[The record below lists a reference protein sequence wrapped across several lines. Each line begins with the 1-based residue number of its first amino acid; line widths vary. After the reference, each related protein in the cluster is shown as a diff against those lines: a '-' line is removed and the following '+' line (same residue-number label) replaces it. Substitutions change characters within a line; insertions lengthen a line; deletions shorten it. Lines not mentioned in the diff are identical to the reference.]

1 MNPRSAM
8 SKDAATASATTED
21 WLLNGQVR
29 FHQPAA
35 GYRVAIDPVLL
46 AAAVPAVAGE
56 KALDLGSGTGA
67 ASLCLHHRVRDCTI
81 VGLENDADMLALAR
95 QNASLNDAGDRVT
108 FVHGDAANPP
118 AEVATQT
125 FDHVFSNPPYLDP
138 ARADGRTEGN
148 PQRDAANL
156 EQSMS
161 LPAWIE
167 AMAAAAKPKGRLTL
181 IHRADRLDELLAELR
196 RHAGEIVVYPLWP
209 KSGHPAKRVLVSA
222 RAGVATPLRMAPGLV
237 LHETSGAYT
246 EATRDVLENGAP
258 LVI

>member
-1 MNPRSAM
+1 M
-8 SKDAATASATTED
+8 SPDAANASAITED

-46 AAAVPAVAGE
+46 AAAVPAAAGDR
-56 KALDLGSGTGA
+56 ALDFGSGTGA
-67 ASLCLHHRVRDCTI
+67 AALCVRHRVRDCAI

-95 QNASLNDAGDRVT
+95 QNASLNDATDRVT
-108 FVHGDAANPP
+108 FVHGDAADPP
-118 AEVATQT
+118 AQFTDHM
-125 FDHVFSNPPYLDP
+125 FDHVFSNPPYLEP
-138 ARADGRTEGN
+138 SRADGRRAGH

-161 LPAWIE
+161 LAAWIA
-167 AMAAAAKPKGRLTL
+167 AMAAALKPKGRLTV

-196 RHAGEIVVYPLWP
+196 RHAGEIVVFPLWP
-209 KSGHPAKRVLVSA
+209 KLGHPAKRVVVSA
-222 RAGVATPLRMAPGLV
+222 RSGVATPLRMAQGLV
-237 LHETSGAYT
+237 LHEASGAYT
-246 EATRDVLENGAP
+246 QATRDVLEKGAP